1 MAVDQQTNEL
11 LIGAGIGG
19 GFGLLGS
26 SAIALRDSMTF
37 KQLIGTLIF
46 GMGFGCS
53 TSVGVLFYFQVNP
66 ILCIVSGWLSGL
78 MCIGLSG
85 AAIKIGAWINRRPWA
100 LIPRLKDM
108 EKDEATKGETK

>member
-1 MAVDQQTNEL
+1 MADDQTQNL

-26 SAIALRDSMTF
+26 SAIALRGSMSL

-53 TSVGVLFYFQVNP
+53 TSVISLAYFQVNP
-66 ILCIVSGWLSGL
+66 LLCIVTGWLSGL

-85 AAIKIGAWINRRPWA
+85 AAIKVGSWINRKPWA
-100 LIPRLKDM
+100 LIPQLKDM
-108 EKDEATKGETK
+108 EQDEKKGVGQ